1 MWAAVSLTAEDSWT
15 RNSIGSNWFTDH
27 DRQFQTDQ
35 NHACDARPSGYSM
48 LQYPWT
54 GCKAPGVGKLCA
66 ESPQMRF
73 FAIHKNDGVTVKD
86 GSLTSS
92 NMGLT

>member
-35 NHACDARPSGYSM
+35 NHACEARPSGYSM

-86 GSLTSS
+86 GSLTS
-92 NMGLT
+92 